1 MANSN
6 PTPKIRADVCGFYRL
21 VVNNDSAEQP

>member
-6 PTPKIRADVCGFYRL
+6 PTPKIRADVRGFYRL